1 MEGEW
6 REKDDGRYERRK
18 GRMGGQGEMEKRR
31 RVKKKIKARNKGG
44 REVEKGIYPPDHVF
58 IHTFSARSLRS
69 RTTVCKMGNPLQV
82 CRTQGYL
89 QWTNLTRSYFIS
101 TNHCTCYLDNIFNT
115 SLNVTKV
122 EATDI
127 ACELVQQLSCDH
139 SPVLFLLRLKHFQK

>member
-31 RVKKKIKARNKGG
+31 RVKKKINKGG
-44 REVEKGIYPPDHVF
+44 GEVEKGIYPLDQVF

-82 CRTQGYL
+82 EHKVTSNGLISPEVTLSL
-89 QWTNLTRSYFIS
+89 QIIVLATWTISSTR
-101 TNHCTCYLDNIFNT
+101 
-115 SLNVTKV
+115 
-122 EATDI
+122 
-127 ACELVQQLSCDH
+127 
-139 SPVLFLLRLKHFQK
+139 P

>member
-82 CRTQGYL
+82 EHKVTSNGLISPEVTLSL
-89 QWTNLTRSYFIS
+89 QIIVLATWTISSTR
-101 TNHCTCYLDNIFNT
+101 
-115 SLNVTKV
+115 
-122 EATDI
+122 
-127 ACELVQQLSCDH
+127 
-139 SPVLFLLRLKHFQK
+139 P